1 MLFTDTQNIQADL
14 SHLTLVA
21 VQAALKAG
29 EIIKKGFGTSY
40 TITAKPGR
48 QNFVTEF
55 DRKSEECIFSMIRQH
70 FPSHGFLGEETGLSG
85 HHPQTIL
92 WIVDPLDGT
101 SNFSRHIPLFSIS
114 IAASYLGE
122 TLCGII
128 YQPLSHE
135 LFIAEKNKGAF
146 LNGEKLSV
154 SHTRHPEDALIGIGF
169 PYEIY
174 EPPTFS
180 LEKLGGLIKE
190 GATLRNLG
198 SAALSLAYVAAGKL
212 DAFWMNHLYPW
223 DWAAGKL
230 LVQES
235 AGAFTTYAVKK
246 DPLEQPA
253 SILASNGILHSL
265 LLNQLSL

>member
-1 MLFTDTQNIQADL
+1 MHQADL
-14 SHLTLVA
+14 SQLTLVA
-21 VQAALKAG
+21 VQAALRAG

-40 TITAKPGR
+40 TVTAKPGR

-55 DRKSEECIFSMIRQH
+55 DRKSEECIFSMIKQH
-70 FPSHGFLGEETGLSG
+70 FPSHGFLGEETGLTE

-122 TLCGII
+122 TLCGIV

-135 LFIAEKNKGAF
+135 LFIAEKNQGAY

-154 SHTRHPEDALIGIGF
+154 SSTRHAEDALIGIGF
-169 PYEIY
+169 PYEVY
-174 EPPTFS
+174 DPPTFS
-180 LEKLGGLIKE
+180 LEKLAELIKE

-223 DWAAGKL
+223 DWAAGNL

-235 AGAFTTYAVKK
+235 GGVLTAYAGKEDAF
-246 DPLEQPA
+246 EQPA
-253 SILASNGILHSL
+253 SILASNGLLHSQL
-265 LLNQLSL
+265 LEQLSL